1 MSVFPTKILL
11 ATDGSEDAR
20 RATEAAADLAGN
32 SGSELHVVHVWHDV
46 PGFAHAFVKRE
57 LRRQG
62 QEILDQQVKKIEES
76 GGTVARAHL
85 RGGRTS
91 DEVVELSEELGV
103 GLLVVGS
110 RGLGTVRRI
119 LMGSHSEEIV
129 HNARVPILVVRR
141 GESAWPPSRV
151 IIGEDFSDDARGA
164 GELATGIGALYGSQV
179 LLMYVDPDLPEVPPE
194 EAREAAAEE
203 LGGGREQE
211 RLEDRANELGGIM
224 GGRPE
229 IRVSGGSPAAV
240 ILHAAQGETPL
251 PLIAVGSRGI
261 AGIRRTRLGSVST
274 KLVTAAPGP
283 VLIYPHVEQNR
294 G

>member
-20 RATEAAADLAGN
+20 RATEAAADLGGTI
-32 SGSELHVVHVWHDV
+32 GSELHVVHVWHDV

-62 QEILDQQVKKIEES
+62 QEILDEQVKKIEES
-76 GGTVARAHL
+76 GGTVARAH
-85 RGGRTS
+85 
-91 DEVVELSEELGV
+91 
-103 GLLVVGS
+103 
-110 RGLGTVRRI
+110 
-119 LMGSHSEEIV
+119 
-129 HNARVPILVVRR
+129 
-141 GESAWPPSRV
+141 
-151 IIGEDFSDDARGA
+151 
-164 GELATGIGALYGSQV
+164 
-179 LLMYVDPDLPEVPPE
+179 LMYVDPDLPEVPPE

-251 PLIAVGSRGI
+251 PLIAVGGRGI

-283 VLIYPHVEQNR
+283 VLIYPHVELNR